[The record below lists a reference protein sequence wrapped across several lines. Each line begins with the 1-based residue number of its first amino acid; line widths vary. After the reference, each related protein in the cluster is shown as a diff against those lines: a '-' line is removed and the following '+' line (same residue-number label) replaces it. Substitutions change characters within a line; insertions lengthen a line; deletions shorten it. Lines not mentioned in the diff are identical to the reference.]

1 MKTERSYMG
10 TVYQRPEEGEIAD
23 CTCCN
28 YWNGKECKRR
38 KEKEDCFE
46 PKRLLDIRF
55 SQSRKG

>member
-10 TVYQRPEEGEIAD
+10 TIYQRPEEGEIAD
-23 CTCCN
+23 CACCK
-28 YWNGKECKRR
+28 YWNGKECKRQ

-55 SQSRKG
+55 LS